1 MGEEEGGETCDERA
15 GGQRELLK
23 NGKSV
28 GGRERALVDDVA
40 QIEGCCP
47 QLSWECPHV
56 SLDPH
61 NAGLALGLLGFRW
74 RLCSV
79 SS

>member
-28 GGRERALVDDVA
+28 GGREGALVDVA

-56 SLDPH
+56 LLDPH

-74 RLCSV
+74 MLCSV